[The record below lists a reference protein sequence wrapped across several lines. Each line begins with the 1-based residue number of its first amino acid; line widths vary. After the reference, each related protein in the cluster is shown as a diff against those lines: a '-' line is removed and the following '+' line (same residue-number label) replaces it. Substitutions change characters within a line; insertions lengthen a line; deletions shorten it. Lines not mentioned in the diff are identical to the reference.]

1 MSSAQPVSGDTPGLD
16 SEDAS
21 RQNHRKHAA
30 TAASAAG
37 TRAFS
42 AQLVAFYFRAPVKAF
57 FRTRV
62 EYASLSCVA
71 DMPLLTASLFFC
83 YSYMVFSLRPILSF
97 ANSSLIHSP
106 T

>member
-1 MSSAQPVSGDTPGLD
+1 MMPSARPAPGETLEPED
-16 SEDAS
+16 SEDGS
-21 RQNHRKHAA
+21 RQTNRKHAA

-62 EYASLSCVA
+62 EYVMLICVEEIL
-71 DMPLLTASLFFC
+71 LLTTSVC
-83 YSYMVFSLRPILSF
+83 S
-97 ANSSLIHSP
+97 
-106 T
+106 